1 MDKYAGVQ
9 NPQLYQQLLE
19 EPRGWRGGM
28 LNLLIP
34 PLKAIWCR

>member
-19 EPRGWRGGM
+19 EPRGWRGGCSIF
-28 LNLLIP
+28 LS